1 MNASFRRA
9 FVDTFKGLPW
19 HRNGAGLSTSQAGAV
34 NVGANAG
41 NAGLGMDTW
50 RTRSRHEQLLNSVV
64 YTNSAAATDS
74 PQL

>member
-19 HRNGAGLSTSQAGAV
+19 QRTGGGLSASQAGMA
-34 NVGANAG
+34 NVGSANP
-41 NAGLGMDTW
+41 GLAMGMDTW

-64 YTNSAAATDS
+64 YTNSAAAADS